1 MILFLSVSEV
11 GCDANPKRKKGKSL
25 TYNSGKLLERY
36 KKIKKILVYKKNA
49 ESNFCPYKVHC
60 VFPFRGICDVWGKQ
74 LCAWEGWYKP
84 PTKMGEVLLTLS
96 KYCTIIITNKVNY

>member
-49 ESNFCPYKVHC
+49 ESNFCPSEVCSVHSSG
-60 VFPFRGICDVWGKQ
+60 GICVARIKQ
-74 LCAWEGWYKP
+74 LCA
-84 PTKMGEVLLTLS
+84 
-96 KYCTIIITNKVNY
+96 